1 MFKGNFRDAEG
12 VVKYD
17 DRLYIESEEGKGRFS
32 IGKKFF
38 IKSILDIAYCNTE

>member
-32 IGKKFF
+32 IGKN
-38 IKSILDIAYCNTE
+38 IVIITNLDIAYCNTE